1 MSGIAAA
8 LSYGRDS
15 ICLLLSRRPTGT
27 QSCSLYCPNVRMLVA
42 NWGMQGADFVPIT
55 PYYNTSVL
63 VGIGQRY
70 HVIVQ
75 ANPVSDGGGPPPTD
89 DAFWIRTWKADCF
102 RFNNSAVPPQVS
114 PGYERSG
121 ILRYGNSQALPTTS
135 SWPVGK
141 NVSLDCSDE
150 TYTSLKPIL
159 PWTVGRPANDPLN
172 QKFTV
177 QIKFKQDTIFPLA
190 LFSIA
195 GDDFNPLQIEYDNPI
210 FLKLKY
216 SGKWD
221 PLWAVIPENYTST
234 DWVSSN
240 PPHIIRCCA
249 PKDPALTSHVLVRH
263 LN

>member
-1 MSGIAAA
+1 MCQSLLI
-8 LSYGRDS
+8 
-15 ICLLLSRRPTGT
+15 IIHPCLLALGSDITSLCKPILFPMEEVHHRQMMLSGFAHGRPTASGST
-27 QSCSLYCPNVRMLVA
+27 TRPYRPRSALVMR
-42 NWGMQGADFVPIT
+42 GV
-55 PYYNTSVL
+55 
-63 VGIGQRY
+63 
-70 HVIVQ
+70 
-75 ANPVSDGGGPPPTD
+75 
-89 DAFWIRTWKADCF
+89 AFYVMATLRLF
-102 RFNNSAVPPQVS
+102 QPQVAGLS
-114 PGYERSG
+114 ERMSLW
-121 ILRYGNSQALPTTS
+121 IALTKHTR
-135 SWPVGK
+135 V
-141 NVSLDCSDE
+141 
-150 TYTSLKPIL
+150 LKPIL